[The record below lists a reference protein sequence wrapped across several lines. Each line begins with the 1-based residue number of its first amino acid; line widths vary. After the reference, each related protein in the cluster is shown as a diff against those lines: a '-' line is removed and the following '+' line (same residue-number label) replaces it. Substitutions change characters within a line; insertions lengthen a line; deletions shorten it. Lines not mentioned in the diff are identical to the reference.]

1 MTELKGLKFVTT
13 LVLEFKKVESDAKI
27 KYDTYYLHSESIKIT
42 SDIGDVLNQSIVR
55 SNIQELLGKG

>member
-1 MTELKGLKFVTT
+1 MTT